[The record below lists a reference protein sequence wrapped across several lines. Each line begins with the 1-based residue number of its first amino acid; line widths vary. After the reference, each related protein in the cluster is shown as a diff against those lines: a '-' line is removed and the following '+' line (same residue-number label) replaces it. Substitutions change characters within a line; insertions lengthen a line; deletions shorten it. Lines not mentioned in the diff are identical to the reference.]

1 MLQMEMIE
9 IATDSEPMH
18 GLFYPAQGHCRG
30 AVMLLHGN
38 CHNFYTGPSR
48 FLPPVLTQA
57 GFACLAF
64 NRRGHDM
71 VASTHGREIG
81 GGAFQTSAQAI
92 TDNNLAALWLEKR
105 GFDAP
110 VLVGHSNGGM
120 LAAQHAGDH
129 PETPLAVLLS
139 AHCGGKDIA
148 KLNSANGLW
157 ARDRLDELTATA
169 KTMVAEGRGR
179 DLLLLPGWWWVI
191 SAEAF
196 LDYASGVPDTV
207 ENAARIHCPTLVLR
221 GDQERDDIYPT
232 DAFAAKAI
240 SPCTV
245 RVLADC
251 NHFYTGHEDALA
263 ALVTEWIVTHL
274 PA

>member
-1 MLQMEMIE
+1 MTMEMIE

-18 GLFYPAQGHCRG
+18 GLFYPALGPCHG
-30 AVMLLHGN
+30 AIMLLHGN

-48 FLPPVLTQA
+48 FLPPVLTKA
-57 GFACLAF
+57 GYACLAF

-71 VASTHGREIG
+71 VASTYGREIG

-92 TDNNLAALWLEKR
+92 ADNNLAAQWLKAR

-110 VLVGHSNGGM
+110 ILVGHSNGGM
-120 LAAQHAGDH
+120 LASQHAADH

-148 KLNSANGLW
+148 RLNSANGLW
-157 ARDRLDELTATA
+157 ARDQLDELTAKA
-169 KTMVAEGRGR
+169 SAMVANGHGRE
-179 DLLLLPGWWWVI
+179 LMLLPGWWWVI

-207 ENAARIHCPTLVLR
+207 DNAARIQCPTLVLR
-221 GDQERDDIYPT
+221 GDQERPDIYPT
-232 DAFAAKAI
+232 DAFAAKAGG
-240 SPCTV
+240 PCTV
-245 RVLADC
+245 RVLPDC
-251 NHFYTGHEDALA
+251 DHFYTGHETALA
-263 ALVTEWIVTHL
+263 HLVRDWIVSNHK
-274 PA
+274 A